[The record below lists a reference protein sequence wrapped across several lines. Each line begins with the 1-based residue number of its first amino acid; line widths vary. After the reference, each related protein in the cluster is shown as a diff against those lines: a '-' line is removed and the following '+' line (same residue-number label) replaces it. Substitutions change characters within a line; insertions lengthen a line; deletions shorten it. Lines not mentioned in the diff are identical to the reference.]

1 MLFERCHNKNRKR
14 YMYLKQRIK
23 YFNFRSKVQLD
34 HPIGT
39 QHVWRIEDN
48 KMCLKSPGTDVG
60 AAGFERVSQDF

>member
-48 KMCLKSPGTDVG
+48 KYVCS
-60 AAGFERVSQDF
+60 

>member
-48 KMCLKSPGTDVG
+48 TYVVRKSKLQI
-60 AAGFERVSQDF
+60 R